1 MHINDDT
8 GEIKLDRPYSGPPLD
23 SAAITPLTSL
33 AHVGSTDGKE
43 DTGGGAGGGVAFTA
57 EELVTEA
64 GRMGVLRRLVA
75 AKMLCETMA
84 CIGEVE
90 AKEKSIKGPEG
101 AGTIEQTV
109 YCVRLFHPSSAPR
122 IRSNS
127 NPTIL
132 INRPLHCS
140 LSTPH
145 FCSSHPPSSPS
156 YSSSSFSLRRPYV
169 DEHLY
174 NIQCSEIFTLIK

>member
-1 MHINDDT
+1 MHINDET

-23 SAAITPLTSL
+23 SAAITPLTST
-33 AHVGSTDGKE
+33 AHVASTEGKE

-57 EELVTEA
+57 EDLVTEA

-101 AGTIEQTV
+101 AGKSLYGRAYERYACVSSTPPPPPVFALKSNPDHSHSLAAPLFSLTLLILILLFLLLPSFSPPQTV
-109 YCVRLFHPSSAPR
+109 H
-122 IRSNS
+122 
-127 NPTIL
+127 
-132 INRPLHCS
+132 
-140 LSTPH
+140 
-145 FCSSHPPSSPS
+145 
-156 YSSSSFSLRRPYV
+156 
-169 DEHLY
+169 
-174 NIQCSEIFTLIK
+174 